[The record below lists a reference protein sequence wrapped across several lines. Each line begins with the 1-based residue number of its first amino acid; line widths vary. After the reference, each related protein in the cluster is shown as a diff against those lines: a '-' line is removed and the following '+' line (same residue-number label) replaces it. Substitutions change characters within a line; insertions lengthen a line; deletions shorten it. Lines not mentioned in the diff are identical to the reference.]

1 MSTLAERLDEMA
13 RLYRGYE
20 RQLVEWLDE
29 IERLRVAAEGGS
41 TGVDPSRSEGG
52 TPSSSDIEYS
62 LGRLASLEEAFMKRA
77 RELGD
82 GIEGERR
89 RLAHAR
95 GADLS
100 LKEASADPGAGEG
113 APAACADA
121 AAAVAAVAR
130 RRVAALRS
138 LEVFRES
145 VRADR
150 GKLAAA
156 RRLGKMYYRRRGQGR
171 RVDGHV

>member
-1 MSTLAERLDEMA
+1 MTKLAEQLREMA

-29 IERLRVAAEGGS
+29 IERLRAAEAPGPIVAA
-41 TGVDPSRSEGG
+41 PSRFEGG
-52 TPSSSDIEYS
+52 TPSASEIENA
-62 LGRLASLEEAFMKRA
+62 LARLAALEEVFMKRA
-77 RELGD
+77 REIGD
-82 GIEGERR
+82 GIERARR

-100 LKEASADPGAGEG
+100 LREASADPEAGEG
-113 APAACADA
+113 AVAACADA

-130 RRVAALRS
+130 QRVAALRS
-138 LEVFRES
+138 LEVFRDS
-145 VRADR
+145 VRTER
-150 GKLAAA
+150 GRLAAA
-156 RRLGKMYYRRRGQGR
+156 RRLGKMYYRSRGEGR